1 MNGLIIKRPLAYF
14 IDFLIMWCACLL
26 PQLIT
31 YKVFDGVP
39 FKYFTQPYHIYFWV
53 LSTVSVPI
61 WLYFILQE
69 MSARQ
74 STIGKRLMHLKVIG
88 NANEK
93 ISIKQSFTRTLVK
106 LLPWEITHIGLVPI
120 YFSVNPEVNLF
131 LYLANGLIVIYII
144 YFIIKKGEVAIHDL
158 LPGTKVVLDS

>member
-14 IDFLIMWCACLL
+14 IDFLIMWCACVL
-26 PQLIT
+26 PQLIA

-39 FKYFTQPYHIYFWV
+39 FKYFTQPFHIYLWV
-53 LSTVSVPI
+53 LCTVSLPI

-69 MSARQ
+69 MSSRQ

-88 NANEK
+88 ML
-93 ISIKQSFTRTLVK
+93 SITQSFTRTLVK
-106 LLPWEITHIGLVPI
+106 LFPWEITHIGLVPI
-120 YFSVNPEVNLF
+120 YFSTNPQVNLF

-144 YFIIKKGEVAIHDL
+144 YFIIKNGEVAIHDL
-158 LPGTKVVLDS
+158 LPGTKVVLD